1 MILYK
6 YIGEKIITNTIS
18 KKEHFILFI
27 YNNYTENSML
37 KAYNFILNNLFLKPH
52 KKDKVLDLYNKI
64 KNVYNKLS
72 FIARLHRWRKYKK
85 HNNNTDL
92 LMNPLSDY
100 RESYKINIIQNK
112 TIYTFRLS
120 DLLNIWN
127 NALKKSNCLS
137 STPCYPKNPYNNL
150 FFKKQDMVNIFIKI
164 KETGYNIPILILYF
178 WKCELNLK
186 KFKFET
192 FPILKDF
199 TIYNYVD
206 ESDIETLYF
215 EVKSMLFNLRSGIGR
230 KTITLDETDENKKYI
245 VTTLKPYL
253 RNYLMA
259 SETSNEYKS
268 NFYYKKVIKDLINF
282 YNLNPRFGRKIVR
295 ANRNLINDT
304 NIIINSNNNIQVSEI
319 DLTADPN
326 EIDLTGE
333 TDDTADTDSDNNT
346 DNENNTD
353 NDNDND
359 DNDNDNDNDDNTDND
374 DNGDYNDQL
383 FMI

>member
-1 MILYK
+1 
-6 YIGEKIITNTIS
+6 
-18 KKEHFILFI
+18 
-27 YNNYTENSML
+27 
-37 KAYNFILNNLFLKPH
+37 
-52 KKDKVLDLYNKI
+52 
-64 KNVYNKLS
+64 
-72 FIARLHRWRKYKK
+72 
-85 HNNNTDL
+85 
-92 LMNPLSDY
+92 
-100 RESYKINIIQNK
+100 
-112 TIYTFRLS
+112 
-120 DLLNIWN
+120 
-127 NALKKSNCLS
+127 
-137 STPCYPKNPYNNL
+137 
-150 FFKKQDMVNIFIKI
+150 
-164 KETGYNIPILILYF
+164 
-178 WKCELNLK
+178 
-186 KFKFET
+186 
-192 FPILKDF
+192 
-199 TIYNYVD
+199 
-206 ESDIETLYF
+206 
-215 EVKSMLFNLRSGIGR
+215 
-230 KTITLDETDENKKYI
+230 DETDENKKYI